1 LHLQLDKALIG
12 WLRNSI
18 KRVAGRRKQDFCLK
32 IVFTGNQFTSTF
44 VFQKKLLKVVKRTIY
59 STMEKHMIDL
69 ISSNLRIPSAQINL
83 YSDLDDDLHLDTIDK
98 VLLIADLEAQFGVF
112 LSPEEAASIQTVQDV
127 CHYFIQRCAA

>member
-1 LHLQLDKALIG
+1 
-12 WLRNSI
+12 
-18 KRVAGRRKQDFCLK
+18 
-32 IVFTGNQFTSTF
+32 
-44 VFQKKLLKVVKRTIY
+44 
-59 STMEKHMIDL
+59 MEKHMIDL